1 MSSENL
7 TKNDR
12 AWKRL
17 FQKHN
22 ILYEIERSGYYEIT
36 AAKIN
41 EFREARLMTKFD
53 NQVNLPKLFL
63 ENNLTILPI
72 TRGSYVIGKFLAYK
86 SLDSNNSQVR
96 KVTIP
101 GNIETIDFENVTSES
116 LAINCAY
123 ISGILSDFLEDDN
136 LLPTINGRMSSESF
150 SFNILNQSGS
160 LTNLQVENSQIE
172 IDAGF
177 EGPRQFCLIE
187 AKNYL
192 SDDFL
197 VRQLY
202 YPLRL
207 WNKNRKLTKP
217 IRSVFLAYSNGIY
230 NLYEYD
236 FAEIESY
243 NSIAL
248 VKQGR
253 YTFESTEISLDD
265 IINVINCTS
274 IIPEP
279 DIPFPQADNFL
290 RVINLCELLSQG
302 SMTRDEITLNYAF
315 TPRQTNY
322 YTDAGRYLGLIEKS
336 AIDRE
341 VTFSLTIEG
350 HKIMQLSY
358 RPRQLA
364 FVSKII
370 SHQIF
375 NEALRHHLNQGYA
388 PTKAAIVEI
397 METKTPYGERT
408 LKRRAS
414 TVRSWIS
421 WILSLITSEV

>member
-1 MSSENL
+1 MSSSNL

-12 AWKRL
+12 AWEQL
-17 FQKHN
+17 FHKHN
-22 ILYEIERSGYYEIT
+22 ILNEIECRGRYEIT
-36 AAKIN
+36 AAMIN
-41 EFREARLMTKFD
+41 RFREARLMTKFD

-63 ENNLTILPI
+63 ENDLSILPI
-72 TRGSYVIGKFLAYK
+72 TRGSYVIGKFLAYNN
-86 SLDSNNSQVR
+86 LDPINSQLR

-101 GNIETIDFENVTSES
+101 GNIESIDFENITSES

-123 ISGILSDFLEDDN
+123 ISGILSDFLEDDD

-207 WNKNRKLTKP
+207 WNRKLTKP

-253 YTFESTEISLDD
+253 YTFESTEITLDD
-265 IINVINCTS
+265 IVNVINCTS

-290 RVINLCELLSQG
+290 RVINLCELLIQG
-302 SMTRDEITLNYAF
+302 SMTRDEITFNYAF

-336 AIDRE
+336 MIDRE
-341 VTFSLTIEG
+341 VTFSLSIEG
-350 HKIMQLSY
+350 QKIMQLSY

-364 FVSKII
+364 FVRKII

-388 PTKAAIVEI
+388 PTKDTIIEI

-408 LKRRAS
+408 LNRRAS

-421 WILSLITSEV
+421 WILSLITSEI